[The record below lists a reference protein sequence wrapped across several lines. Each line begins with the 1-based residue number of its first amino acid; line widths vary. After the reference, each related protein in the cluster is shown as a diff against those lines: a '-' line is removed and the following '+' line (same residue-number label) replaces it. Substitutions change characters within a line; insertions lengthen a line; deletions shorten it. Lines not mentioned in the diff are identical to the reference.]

1 MLKIMENNQRGA
13 LMKNNKSCFAL
24 QAAGL
29 EGNDDDD
36 VMIIGESRII
46 SKDKQSVSTGEL
58 RRK

>member
-1 MLKIMENNQRGA
+1 
-13 LMKNNKSCFAL
+13 MKNKLAF